1 MSVEIHLALVT
12 IPTITPIL
20 ENLHHTLDPLKYV
33 IIHVPMTNQPEK
45 RNRIPDS
52 CAMREKI
59 HEWASIMPTQGELG
73 YKDGF
78 QCGENVVGCVG
89 FVNVWFYDPRG
100 QVHSF
105 EA

>member
-1 MSVEIHLALVT
+1 MLLHVEGAWITAKARVPLSRDDRNNLSIEIHLALVT

-52 CAMREKI
+52 CATREKI
-59 HEWASIMPTQGELG
+59 REWAPIMPTQGELG

-78 QCGENVVGCVG
+78 QCG
-89 FVNVWFYDPRG
+89 
-100 QVHSF
+100 
-105 EA
+105 